1 MQGFPAE
8 IIFWVTHMKPRPHNW
23 LLWPLLTLGLISAA
37 VSTQLMAAFVV
48 LASVAA
54 IRRK

>member
-1 MQGFPAE
+1 
-8 IIFWVTHMKPRPHNW
+8 MKPRAHNW
-23 LLWPLLTLGLISAA
+23 LLWPLLTLGLASAA
-37 VSTQLMAAFVV
+37 VSVQLMAAFAV